1 MEMLLL
7 KYFKKV
13 ADCQSMT
20 RAASELR
27 VAQPAISKMIK
38 KLEDGLGCKVFDRQG
53 RNVVLNDIG
62 RILLKYANRVFDS
75 VEGAREEINDF
86 TQKSRKVVRV
96 QVLAGSRLF
105 ADIASSFS
113 KLYPDCQLQISQ
125 ASRSEED
132 FDLRIF
138 ASSRLPRSE
147 NCRMILKEQIVLV
160 VPLGHPLSGRAR
172 VRLAE
177 LQDEEFLGLEK
188 GMGLRTMTDAYCLE
202 EGFVPKVICDVDNP
216 SFLRELLAVGMGV
229 AFMPAVSW
237 GRMDTERTRL
247 LTVEEGRLVRH
258 VNIAWRRGRYL
269 PAMAYAFLSFV
280 EDYYSRLQTG

>member
-20 RAASELR
+20 RAAGELR

-38 KLEDGLGCKVFDRQG
+38 KLEDELGYKVFDRQG
-53 RNVVLNDIG
+53 RNVVLNDVG

-75 VEGAREEINDF
+75 LDGARDEIGDF
-86 TQKSRKVVRV
+86 TQRNRKVVRV

-105 ADIASSFS
+105 ADIASRFS
-113 KLYPDCQLQISQ
+113 RLYPDCQLQISQ
-125 ASRSEED
+125 AARPEED
-132 FDLRIF
+132 FDLRLF
-138 ASSRLPRSE
+138 ASSRPPRSE

-160 VPLGHPLSGRAR
+160 VPRGHALSGRER
-172 VRLAE
+172 VSLAE
-177 LQDEEFLGLEK
+177 LRDEEFLALEK
-188 GMGLRTMTDAYCLE
+188 GIGLRSMTDEYCLE

-216 SFLRELLAVGMGV
+216 SFLREILAAGMGV

-237 GRMDTERTRL
+237 GRIDTERTWL
-247 LTVEEGRLVRH
+247 LAVEGGRMVRY
-258 VNIAWRRGRYL
+258 VNVAWRRGRYL
-269 PAMAYAFLSFV
+269 PVMAQAFLDFV
-280 EDYYSRLQTG
+280 VDYYGRLQTG